1 MQLATAVVSFAL
13 FIFLCVA
20 MWAVLQSS
28 NHKLV
33 CESNAGRESV
43 YIPRARISPPVLY
56 MLLLRDKGSLCG
68 NERAHYPHH
77 NKTLMCLVWARGGTG
92 EDNTSQT
99 HSGTHTQALTQ
110 TCRACKHEHFSPN
123 NTKHQHRGLL
133 LASAPAEFWDDPA
146 AGWHHRPRAI
156 RPGRP
161 DIKHHTSQEALNS
174 KLIKTAR
181 RDRNWVRKLN
191 RRTKIHKKH

>member
-20 MWAVLQSS
+20 IWAVLQSS

-123 NTKHQHRGLL
+123 NTQ
-133 LASAPAEFWDDPA
+133 
-146 AGWHHRPRAI
+146 I
-156 RPGRP
+156 
-161 DIKHHTSQEALNS
+161 TSTEDCSWPQLQLNS
-174 KLIKTAR
+174 GTTLQPGGTT
-181 RDRNWVRKLN
+181 DRGQLDQEGLTSNITPAKR
-191 RRTKIHKKH
+191 H